1 MEKLRSEIYNTLVE
15 KAKNIL
21 KKKHLLIIGKTEIER
36 RNFVSEV
43 IQHANLESFRFPS
56 KMKVFK
62 EYCDFIKKEQLYIP
76 WYEAKRYNINQ
87 ILEFHYDWL
96 SENNSLIIM
105 EEFESMEERWR
116 IELLRICLNEI
127 DTRKKN
133 DKKIHLIIS
142 QKEEDGLIEKLSEVI
157 HLRENE
163 RRTQKQVVEQ
173 NIEIID
179 LS

>member
-1 MEKLRSEIYNTLVE
+1 MIEKT
-15 KAKNIL
+15 KNIL

-36 RNFVSEV
+36 RNFVSELV
-43 IQHANLESFRFPS
+43 QQLNLATFRLPS
-56 KMKVFK
+56 KMKIFD
-62 EYCDFIKKEQLYIP
+62 EYCNYIKKEQLYRL
-76 WYEAKRYNINQ
+76 WYKGQKYSSNR

-105 EEFESMEERWR
+105 EEFQSMEERWR
-116 IELLRICLNEI
+116 IELLRIYVNEI
-127 DTRKKN
+127 DTCKKN
-133 DKKIHLIIS
+133 DKRIHLIIS
-142 QKEEDGLIEKLSEVI
+142 QKEEDDLIEKLSKVI

-179 LS
+179 LSE